1 MSISAIK
8 YPSINA
14 KLKGMYAKRLKDDD
28 LQDLAKQ
35 NNLKSAVAILKNKS
49 SSLNVLSEDADREQI
64 EKVLNGEIIYDIEK
78 IVKYLDKN
86 DTQIFNLLISKYEIR
101 CIKKAI
107 KLLYSKNEYDENI
120 KIWTNTIF
128 TDLKGLESIKSI
140 DEFFKIINNTKY
152 KKILKKYFENKDTE
166 YSIFEIEN
174 ELDKMYLK
182 SIYNSAGNNKNLKK
196 MIGAKIDFT
205 NFNSSDRLEKE
216 TYQESDGIKI
226 DKDKINNKVLKFEN
240 DDGELCFTYLD
251 DDGSYFDEIV
261 SGAWYDEN
269 GAPLAK
275 MPPLNLWRKGHLWTG
290 DLNDFHFVNPK
301 GFTMDQLKRTNPSD
315 DMEGDLYAIIL
326 KNITKEQGDDNMIYY
341 GEDYYTG
348 EEVMFRGKYSK
359 ILNGDNVLIIGQ
371 FIGLTEDDSPEL
383 DVWRVEL
390 CNDRF

>member
-14 KLKGMYAKRLKDDD
+14 KLKGMYSKRLKNDD

-101 CIKKAI
+101 CIKRAI

-140 DEFFKIINNTKY
+140 DEFLKIINNTKY
-152 KKILKKYFENKDTE
+152 KKILKKYFENKNTE

-182 SIYNSAGNNKNLKK
+182 SIYNSTGNNKNLKK

-205 NFNSSDRLEKE
+205 NILWIYRMKKYYNFSEDKIEKSIIDINYALKKNQILSLVKAKNIEELNEILKKTVYSNISTDDIYELECNMKK
-216 TYQESDGIKI
+216 YLHGLYIKNFKSNLLSINCIYSYLNLVELENKDIISIIEAVRYGI
-226 DKDKINNKVLKFEN
+226 DKEKLLKKLIN
-240 DDGELCFTYLD
+240 
-251 DDGSYFDEIV
+251 
-261 SGAWYDEN
+261 
-269 GAPLAK
+269 
-275 MPPLNLWRKGHLWTG
+275 
-290 DLNDFHFVNPK
+290 
-301 GFTMDQLKRTNPSD
+301 
-315 DMEGDLYAIIL
+315 
-326 KNITKEQGDDNMIYY
+326 
-341 GEDYYTG
+341 
-348 EEVMFRGKYSK
+348 
-359 ILNGDNVLIIGQ
+359 
-371 FIGLTEDDSPEL
+371 
-383 DVWRVEL
+383 
-390 CNDRF
+390 

>member
-1 MSISAIK
+1 MPISAIK

-14 KLKGMYAKRLKDDD
+14 KLKGMYAKRLKNDD

-49 SSLNVLSEDADREQI
+49 SSLKVLSEDADREEI

-101 CIKKAI
+101 CIKRAI

-140 DEFFKIINNTKY
+140 DEFLKIINNTKY
-152 KKILKKYFENKDTE
+152 KKMLKKYFVNKDTE

-205 NFNSSDRLEKE
+205 NILWIYRMKKYYNFS
-216 TYQESDGIKI
+216 
-226 DKDKINNKVLKFEN
+226 KDKIEKSIIDINYAIKKNQILLLVKAKNIEELNEILKKTVYSN
-240 DDGELCFTYLD
+240 IATDDIYELECNMKKYLH
-251 DDGSYFDEIV
+251 GLYIKNFKSNLLSINCIYSY
-261 SGAWYDEN
+261 
-269 GAPLAK
+269 
-275 MPPLNLWRKGHLWTG
+275 LNL
-290 DLNDFHFVNPK
+290 
-301 GFTMDQLKRTNPSD
+301 
-315 DMEGDLYAIIL
+315 
-326 KNITKEQGDDNMIYY
+326 
-341 GEDYYTG
+341 
-348 EEVMFRGKYSK
+348 
-359 ILNGDNVLIIGQ
+359 
-371 FIGLTEDDSPEL
+371 
-383 DVWRVEL
+383 VEL
-390 CNDRF
+390 ENKDIISIIEAVRYGIDKEKLLKKLIN

>member
-14 KLKGMYAKRLKDDD
+14 KLKGMYSKRLKNDD

-101 CIKKAI
+101 CIKRAI

-140 DEFFKIINNTKY
+140 DEFLKIINNTKY
-152 KKILKKYFENKDTE
+152 KKILKKYFENKNTE

-196 MIGAKIDFT
+196 MIGVKIDFT
-205 NFNSSDRLEKE
+205 NILWIYRMKKYYNFSEDKIEKSIIDINYALKKNQILSLVKAKNIEELNETLKKTVYSNISTDDIYELECNMKK
-216 TYQESDGIKI
+216 YLHGLYIKNFKSNLLSINCIYSYLNLVELENKDIISIIEAVRYGI
-226 DKDKINNKVLKFEN
+226 DKEKLLKKLIN
-240 DDGELCFTYLD
+240 
-251 DDGSYFDEIV
+251 
-261 SGAWYDEN
+261 
-269 GAPLAK
+269 
-275 MPPLNLWRKGHLWTG
+275 
-290 DLNDFHFVNPK
+290 
-301 GFTMDQLKRTNPSD
+301 
-315 DMEGDLYAIIL
+315 
-326 KNITKEQGDDNMIYY
+326 
-341 GEDYYTG
+341 
-348 EEVMFRGKYSK
+348 
-359 ILNGDNVLIIGQ
+359 
-371 FIGLTEDDSPEL
+371 
-383 DVWRVEL
+383 
-390 CNDRF
+390 

>member
-1 MSISAIK
+1 MPISAIK

-14 KLKGMYAKRLKDDD
+14 KLKGMYAKRLKNDD

-49 SSLNVLSEDADREQI
+49 SSLKVLSEDADREEI

-101 CIKKAI
+101 CIKRAI

-140 DEFFKIINNTKY
+140 DEFLKIINNTKY
-152 KKILKKYFENKDTE
+152 KKMLKKYFVNKDTE

-205 NFNSSDRLEKE
+205 NILWIYRMKKYYNFSEDKIEKSIIDINYALKKNQILLLVKAKNIEELNEILKKTVYSNIATDDIYELECNMKK
-216 TYQESDGIKI
+216 YLHGLYIKNFKSNLLSINCIYSYLNLVELENKDIISIIEAVRYGI
-226 DKDKINNKVLKFEN
+226 DKEKLLKKLIN
-240 DDGELCFTYLD
+240 
-251 DDGSYFDEIV
+251 
-261 SGAWYDEN
+261 
-269 GAPLAK
+269 
-275 MPPLNLWRKGHLWTG
+275 
-290 DLNDFHFVNPK
+290 
-301 GFTMDQLKRTNPSD
+301 
-315 DMEGDLYAIIL
+315 
-326 KNITKEQGDDNMIYY
+326 
-341 GEDYYTG
+341 
-348 EEVMFRGKYSK
+348 
-359 ILNGDNVLIIGQ
+359 
-371 FIGLTEDDSPEL
+371 
-383 DVWRVEL
+383 
-390 CNDRF
+390 

>member
-1 MSISAIK
+1 MPISAIK

-14 KLKGMYAKRLKDDD
+14 KLKGMYAKRLKNDD

-49 SSLNVLSEDADREQI
+49 SSLKVLSEDADREEI

-101 CIKKAI
+101 CIKRAI

-140 DEFFKIINNTKY
+140 DEFLKIINNTKY
-152 KKILKKYFENKDTE
+152 KKILKKYFVNKDTE

-205 NFNSSDRLEKE
+205 NILWIYRMKKYYNFSEDKIEKSIIDINYALKKNQILSLVKAKNIEELNEILKKTVYSNIATDDIYELECNMKK
-216 TYQESDGIKI
+216 YLHGLYIKNFKSNLLSINCIYSYLNLVELENKDIISIIEAVRYGI
-226 DKDKINNKVLKFEN
+226 DKEKLLKKLIN
-240 DDGELCFTYLD
+240 
-251 DDGSYFDEIV
+251 
-261 SGAWYDEN
+261 
-269 GAPLAK
+269 
-275 MPPLNLWRKGHLWTG
+275 
-290 DLNDFHFVNPK
+290 
-301 GFTMDQLKRTNPSD
+301 
-315 DMEGDLYAIIL
+315 
-326 KNITKEQGDDNMIYY
+326 
-341 GEDYYTG
+341 
-348 EEVMFRGKYSK
+348 
-359 ILNGDNVLIIGQ
+359 
-371 FIGLTEDDSPEL
+371 
-383 DVWRVEL
+383 
-390 CNDRF
+390 

>member
-14 KLKGMYAKRLKDDD
+14 KLKGMYSKRLKNDD

-101 CIKKAI
+101 CIKRAI
-107 KLLYSKNEYDENI
+107 KLLYSKNESDENI

-140 DEFFKIINNTKY
+140 DEFLKIINNTKY
-152 KKILKKYFENKDTE
+152 KKILKKYFENKNTE

-205 NFNSSDRLEKE
+205 NILWIYRMKKYYNFSEDKIEKSIIDINYALKKNQILSLVKAKNIEELNEILKKTVYSNISTDDIYELECNMKK
-216 TYQESDGIKI
+216 YLHGLYIKNFKSNLLSINCIYSYLNLVELENKDIISIIEAVRYGI
-226 DKDKINNKVLKFEN
+226 DKEKLLKKLIN
-240 DDGELCFTYLD
+240 
-251 DDGSYFDEIV
+251 
-261 SGAWYDEN
+261 
-269 GAPLAK
+269 
-275 MPPLNLWRKGHLWTG
+275 
-290 DLNDFHFVNPK
+290 
-301 GFTMDQLKRTNPSD
+301 
-315 DMEGDLYAIIL
+315 
-326 KNITKEQGDDNMIYY
+326 
-341 GEDYYTG
+341 
-348 EEVMFRGKYSK
+348 
-359 ILNGDNVLIIGQ
+359 
-371 FIGLTEDDSPEL
+371 
-383 DVWRVEL
+383 
-390 CNDRF
+390 

>member
-14 KLKGMYAKRLKDDD
+14 KLKGMYSKRLKNDD

-101 CIKKAI
+101 CIKRAI

-140 DEFFKIINNTKY
+140 DEFLKIINNTKY
-152 KKILKKYFENKDTE
+152 KKILKKYFENKNTE

-205 NFNSSDRLEKE
+205 NILWIYRMKKYYNFSEDKIEKSIIDINYALKKNQILSLVKAKNIEELNEILKKTVYSNISTDDIYELECNMKK
-216 TYQESDGIKI
+216 YLHGLYIKNFKSNLLSINCIYSYLNLVELENKDIISIIEAVRYGI
-226 DKDKINNKVLKFEN
+226 DKLDKNK
-240 DDGELCFTYLD
+240 
-251 DDGSYFDEIV
+251 I
-261 SGAWYDEN
+261 
-269 GAPLAK
+269 
-275 MPPLNLWRKGHLWTG
+275 
-290 DLNDFHFVNPK
+290 
-301 GFTMDQLKRTNPSD
+301 
-315 DMEGDLYAIIL
+315 
-326 KNITKEQGDDNMIYY
+326 
-341 GEDYYTG
+341 
-348 EEVMFRGKYSK
+348 
-359 ILNGDNVLIIGQ
+359 
-371 FIGLTEDDSPEL
+371 
-383 DVWRVEL
+383 
-390 CNDRF
+390 

>member
-14 KLKGMYAKRLKDDD
+14 KLKGMYAKMLKDDD
-28 LQDLAKQ
+28 LKDLAKQ

-140 DEFFKIINNTKY
+140 DEFLKIINNTKY

-205 NFNSSDRLEKE
+205 NILWIYRMKKYYNFSEDKIEKSIIDINYALKKNQILLLVKAKNIEELNEILKKTVYSNIATDDIYELECNMKK
-216 TYQESDGIKI
+216 YLHGLYIKNFKSNLLSINCIYSYLNLVELENKDIISIIEAVRYGI
-226 DKDKINNKVLKFEN
+226 DKEKLLKKLIN
-240 DDGELCFTYLD
+240 
-251 DDGSYFDEIV
+251 
-261 SGAWYDEN
+261 
-269 GAPLAK
+269 
-275 MPPLNLWRKGHLWTG
+275 
-290 DLNDFHFVNPK
+290 
-301 GFTMDQLKRTNPSD
+301 
-315 DMEGDLYAIIL
+315 
-326 KNITKEQGDDNMIYY
+326 
-341 GEDYYTG
+341 
-348 EEVMFRGKYSK
+348 
-359 ILNGDNVLIIGQ
+359 
-371 FIGLTEDDSPEL
+371 
-383 DVWRVEL
+383 
-390 CNDRF
+390 

>member
-14 KLKGMYAKRLKDDD
+14 KLKGMYAKRLKNDD

-49 SSLNVLSEDADREQI
+49 SSLNILSEDADREQI

-182 SIYNSAGNNKNLKK
+182 SIYNSEGNNKNLKK

-205 NFNSSDRLEKE
+205 NILWIYRMKKYYNFSEDKIEKSIIDINYALKKNQILLLVKAKNIEELNEILKKTVYSNIATDDIYELECNMKK
-216 TYQESDGIKI
+216 YLHGLYIKNFKSNLLSINCIYSYLNLVELENKDIISIIEAVRYGI
-226 DKDKINNKVLKFEN
+226 DKEKLLKKLIN
-240 DDGELCFTYLD
+240 
-251 DDGSYFDEIV
+251 
-261 SGAWYDEN
+261 
-269 GAPLAK
+269 
-275 MPPLNLWRKGHLWTG
+275 
-290 DLNDFHFVNPK
+290 
-301 GFTMDQLKRTNPSD
+301 
-315 DMEGDLYAIIL
+315 
-326 KNITKEQGDDNMIYY
+326 
-341 GEDYYTG
+341 
-348 EEVMFRGKYSK
+348 
-359 ILNGDNVLIIGQ
+359 
-371 FIGLTEDDSPEL
+371 
-383 DVWRVEL
+383 
-390 CNDRF
+390 

>member
-49 SSLNVLSEDADREQI
+49 SSLKVLSEDADREQI

-140 DEFFKIINNTKY
+140 DEFIKIINNTKY

-166 YSIFEIEN
+166 YSIFDIEN

-205 NFNSSDRLEKE
+205 NILWIYRMKKYYNFSEDKIEKSIIDINYALKKNQILSLVKAKNIEELNEILKKTVYSNIATDDIYELECNMKK
-216 TYQESDGIKI
+216 YLHGLYIKNFKSNLLSINCIYSYLNLVELENKDIISIIEAVRYGI
-226 DKDKINNKVLKFEN
+226 DKEKLLKKLIN
-240 DDGELCFTYLD
+240 
-251 DDGSYFDEIV
+251 
-261 SGAWYDEN
+261 
-269 GAPLAK
+269 
-275 MPPLNLWRKGHLWTG
+275 
-290 DLNDFHFVNPK
+290 
-301 GFTMDQLKRTNPSD
+301 
-315 DMEGDLYAIIL
+315 
-326 KNITKEQGDDNMIYY
+326 
-341 GEDYYTG
+341 
-348 EEVMFRGKYSK
+348 
-359 ILNGDNVLIIGQ
+359 
-371 FIGLTEDDSPEL
+371 
-383 DVWRVEL
+383 
-390 CNDRF
+390 

>member
-14 KLKGMYAKRLKDDD
+14 KLKGMYAKRLKNDD

-140 DEFFKIINNTKY
+140 DEFLKIINNTKY

-205 NFNSSDRLEKE
+205 NILWIYRMKKYYNFSEDKIEKSIIDINYALKKNQILLLVKAKNIEELNEILKKTVYSNIATDDIYELECNMKK
-216 TYQESDGIKI
+216 YLHGLDIKNFKSNLLSINCIYSYLNLVELENKDIISIIEAVRYGI
-226 DKDKINNKVLKFEN
+226 DKEKLLKKLIN
-240 DDGELCFTYLD
+240 
-251 DDGSYFDEIV
+251 
-261 SGAWYDEN
+261 
-269 GAPLAK
+269 
-275 MPPLNLWRKGHLWTG
+275 
-290 DLNDFHFVNPK
+290 
-301 GFTMDQLKRTNPSD
+301 
-315 DMEGDLYAIIL
+315 
-326 KNITKEQGDDNMIYY
+326 
-341 GEDYYTG
+341 
-348 EEVMFRGKYSK
+348 
-359 ILNGDNVLIIGQ
+359 
-371 FIGLTEDDSPEL
+371 
-383 DVWRVEL
+383 
-390 CNDRF
+390 

>member
-1 MSISAIK
+1 MPISAIK

-14 KLKGMYAKRLKDDD
+14 KLKGMYAKRLKNDD

-49 SSLNVLSEDADREQI
+49 SSLKVLSEDADREEI

-101 CIKKAI
+101 CIKRAI

-140 DEFFKIINNTKY
+140 DEFLKIINNTKY
-152 KKILKKYFENKDTE
+152 KKILKKYFVNKDTE

-205 NFNSSDRLEKE
+205 NILWIYRMKKYYNFSEDKIEKSIIDINYALKKNQILLLVKAKNIEELNEILKKTVYSNIATDDIYELECNMKK
-216 TYQESDGIKI
+216 YLHGLYIKNFKSNLLSINCIYSYLNLVELENKDIISIIEAVRYGI
-226 DKDKINNKVLKFEN
+226 DKEKLLKKLIN
-240 DDGELCFTYLD
+240 
-251 DDGSYFDEIV
+251 
-261 SGAWYDEN
+261 
-269 GAPLAK
+269 
-275 MPPLNLWRKGHLWTG
+275 
-290 DLNDFHFVNPK
+290 
-301 GFTMDQLKRTNPSD
+301 
-315 DMEGDLYAIIL
+315 
-326 KNITKEQGDDNMIYY
+326 
-341 GEDYYTG
+341 
-348 EEVMFRGKYSK
+348 
-359 ILNGDNVLIIGQ
+359 
-371 FIGLTEDDSPEL
+371 
-383 DVWRVEL
+383 
-390 CNDRF
+390 

>member
-1 MSISAIK
+1 MPISAIK

-14 KLKGMYAKRLKDDD
+14 KLKGMYAKRLKNDD

-49 SSLNVLSEDADREQI
+49 SSLKVLSEDADREEI

-101 CIKKAI
+101 CIKRAI

-128 TDLKGLESIKSI
+128 TDLKELESIKSI
-140 DEFFKIINNTKY
+140 DEFLKIINNTKY

-205 NFNSSDRLEKE
+205 NILWIYRMKKYYNFSEDKIEKSIIDINYALKKNQILSLVKAKNIEELNEILKKTVYSNIATDDIYELECNMKK
-216 TYQESDGIKI
+216 YLHGLYIKNFKSNLLSINCIYSYLNLVELENKDIISIIEAVRYGI
-226 DKDKINNKVLKFEN
+226 DKEKLLKKLIN
-240 DDGELCFTYLD
+240 
-251 DDGSYFDEIV
+251 
-261 SGAWYDEN
+261 
-269 GAPLAK
+269 
-275 MPPLNLWRKGHLWTG
+275 
-290 DLNDFHFVNPK
+290 
-301 GFTMDQLKRTNPSD
+301 
-315 DMEGDLYAIIL
+315 
-326 KNITKEQGDDNMIYY
+326 
-341 GEDYYTG
+341 
-348 EEVMFRGKYSK
+348 
-359 ILNGDNVLIIGQ
+359 
-371 FIGLTEDDSPEL
+371 
-383 DVWRVEL
+383 
-390 CNDRF
+390 

>member
-14 KLKGMYAKRLKDDD
+14 KLKGMYSKRLKNDD

-101 CIKKAI
+101 CIKRAI

-140 DEFFKIINNTKY
+140 DEFLKIINNTKY
-152 KKILKKYFENKDTE
+152 KKILKKYFENKNTE

-205 NFNSSDRLEKE
+205 NILWIYRMKKYYNFSEDKIEKSIIDINYALKKNQILLLVKAKNIEELNEILKKTVYSNIATDDIYELECNMKK
-216 TYQESDGIKI
+216 YLHGLYIKNFKSNLLSINCIYSYLNLVELENKDIISIIEAVRYGI
-226 DKDKINNKVLKFEN
+226 DKEKLLKKLIN
-240 DDGELCFTYLD
+240 
-251 DDGSYFDEIV
+251 
-261 SGAWYDEN
+261 
-269 GAPLAK
+269 
-275 MPPLNLWRKGHLWTG
+275 
-290 DLNDFHFVNPK
+290 
-301 GFTMDQLKRTNPSD
+301 
-315 DMEGDLYAIIL
+315 
-326 KNITKEQGDDNMIYY
+326 
-341 GEDYYTG
+341 
-348 EEVMFRGKYSK
+348 
-359 ILNGDNVLIIGQ
+359 
-371 FIGLTEDDSPEL
+371 
-383 DVWRVEL
+383 
-390 CNDRF
+390 

>member
-14 KLKGMYAKRLKDDD
+14 KLKGMYSKRLKNDD

-101 CIKKAI
+101 CIKRAI

-140 DEFFKIINNTKY
+140 DEFLKIINNTKY
-152 KKILKKYFENKDTE
+152 KKILKKYFENKNTE

-205 NFNSSDRLEKE
+205 NILWIYRMKKYYNFSEDKIEKSIIDINYALKKNQILLLVKAKNIEELNEILKKTVYSNISTDDIYELECNMKK
-216 TYQESDGIKI
+216 YLHGLYIKNFKSNLLSINCIYSYLNLVELENKDIISIIEAVRYGI
-226 DKDKINNKVLKFEN
+226 DKEKLLKKLIN
-240 DDGELCFTYLD
+240 
-251 DDGSYFDEIV
+251 
-261 SGAWYDEN
+261 
-269 GAPLAK
+269 
-275 MPPLNLWRKGHLWTG
+275 
-290 DLNDFHFVNPK
+290 
-301 GFTMDQLKRTNPSD
+301 
-315 DMEGDLYAIIL
+315 
-326 KNITKEQGDDNMIYY
+326 
-341 GEDYYTG
+341 
-348 EEVMFRGKYSK
+348 
-359 ILNGDNVLIIGQ
+359 
-371 FIGLTEDDSPEL
+371 
-383 DVWRVEL
+383 
-390 CNDRF
+390 

>member
-14 KLKGMYAKRLKDDD
+14 KLKGMYSKRLKNDD

-101 CIKKAI
+101 CIKRAI

-140 DEFFKIINNTKY
+140 DEFLKIINNTKY
-152 KKILKKYFENKDTE
+152 KKILKKYFVNKDTE

-205 NFNSSDRLEKE
+205 NILWIYRMKKYYNFSEDKIEKSIIDINYALKKNQILLLVKAKNIEELNEILKKTVYSNIATDDIYELECNMKK
-216 TYQESDGIKI
+216 YLHGLYIKNFKSNLLSINCIYSYLNLVELENKDIISIIEAVRYGI
-226 DKDKINNKVLKFEN
+226 DKEKLLKKLIN
-240 DDGELCFTYLD
+240 
-251 DDGSYFDEIV
+251 
-261 SGAWYDEN
+261 
-269 GAPLAK
+269 
-275 MPPLNLWRKGHLWTG
+275 
-290 DLNDFHFVNPK
+290 
-301 GFTMDQLKRTNPSD
+301 
-315 DMEGDLYAIIL
+315 
-326 KNITKEQGDDNMIYY
+326 
-341 GEDYYTG
+341 
-348 EEVMFRGKYSK
+348 
-359 ILNGDNVLIIGQ
+359 
-371 FIGLTEDDSPEL
+371 
-383 DVWRVEL
+383 
-390 CNDRF
+390 

>member
-14 KLKGMYAKRLKDDD
+14 KLKGMYAKRLKNDD

-49 SSLNVLSEDADREQI
+49 SSLNVLSEDAGREQI

-101 CIKKAI
+101 CIKRAI

-128 TDLKGLESIKSI
+128 TDLKGLENIKSI
-140 DEFFKIINNTKY
+140 DEFLKIINNTKY
-152 KKILKKYFENKDTE
+152 KKILKKYFVNKDTE

-205 NFNSSDRLEKE
+205 NILWIYRMKKYYNFSEDKIEKSIIDINYALKKNQILLLVKAKNIEELNEILKGTVYSNIATDDIYELECNMKK
-216 TYQESDGIKI
+216 YLHGLYIKNFKSNLLSINCIYSYLNLVELENKDIISIIEAVRYGI
-226 DKDKINNKVLKFEN
+226 DKEKLLKKLIN
-240 DDGELCFTYLD
+240 
-251 DDGSYFDEIV
+251 
-261 SGAWYDEN
+261 
-269 GAPLAK
+269 
-275 MPPLNLWRKGHLWTG
+275 
-290 DLNDFHFVNPK
+290 
-301 GFTMDQLKRTNPSD
+301 
-315 DMEGDLYAIIL
+315 
-326 KNITKEQGDDNMIYY
+326 
-341 GEDYYTG
+341 
-348 EEVMFRGKYSK
+348 
-359 ILNGDNVLIIGQ
+359 
-371 FIGLTEDDSPEL
+371 
-383 DVWRVEL
+383 
-390 CNDRF
+390 

>member
-140 DEFFKIINNTKY
+140 DEFLKIINNTKY

-182 SIYNSAGNNKNLKK
+182 SIYNPAGNNKNLKK

-205 NFNSSDRLEKE
+205 NILWIYRMKKYYNFSEDKIEKSIIDINYALKKNQILLLVKAKNIEELNEILKKTVYSNIATDDIYELECNMKK
-216 TYQESDGIKI
+216 YLHGLYIKNFKSNLLSINCIYSYLNLVELENKDIISIIEAVRYGI
-226 DKDKINNKVLKFEN
+226 DKEKLLKKLIN
-240 DDGELCFTYLD
+240 
-251 DDGSYFDEIV
+251 
-261 SGAWYDEN
+261 
-269 GAPLAK
+269 
-275 MPPLNLWRKGHLWTG
+275 
-290 DLNDFHFVNPK
+290 
-301 GFTMDQLKRTNPSD
+301 
-315 DMEGDLYAIIL
+315 
-326 KNITKEQGDDNMIYY
+326 
-341 GEDYYTG
+341 
-348 EEVMFRGKYSK
+348 
-359 ILNGDNVLIIGQ
+359 
-371 FIGLTEDDSPEL
+371 
-383 DVWRVEL
+383 
-390 CNDRF
+390 

>member
-14 KLKGMYAKRLKDDD
+14 KLKGMYAKRLKNDD

-140 DEFFKIINNTKY
+140 DEFLKIINNTKY

-205 NFNSSDRLEKE
+205 NILWIYRMKKYYNFSEDKIEKSIIDINYALKKNQILLLVKAKNIEELNEIFKKTVYSNIATDDIYELECNMKK
-216 TYQESDGIKI
+216 YLHGLYIKNFKSNLLSINCIYSYLNLVELENKDIISIIEAVRYGI
-226 DKDKINNKVLKFEN
+226 DKEKLLKKLIN
-240 DDGELCFTYLD
+240 
-251 DDGSYFDEIV
+251 
-261 SGAWYDEN
+261 
-269 GAPLAK
+269 
-275 MPPLNLWRKGHLWTG
+275 
-290 DLNDFHFVNPK
+290 
-301 GFTMDQLKRTNPSD
+301 
-315 DMEGDLYAIIL
+315 
-326 KNITKEQGDDNMIYY
+326 
-341 GEDYYTG
+341 
-348 EEVMFRGKYSK
+348 
-359 ILNGDNVLIIGQ
+359 
-371 FIGLTEDDSPEL
+371 
-383 DVWRVEL
+383 
-390 CNDRF
+390 

>member
-14 KLKGMYAKRLKDDD
+14 KLKGMYAKRLKNDD

-101 CIKKAI
+101 CIKRAI

-128 TDLKGLESIKSI
+128 TDLKGLESIKNI
-140 DEFFKIINNTKY
+140 DEFLKIINNTKY

-205 NFNSSDRLEKE
+205 NILWIYRMKKYYNFSEDKIEKSIIDINYALKKNQILSLVKAKNIEELNEILKKTVYSNISTDDIYELECNMKK
-216 TYQESDGIKI
+216 YLHGLYIKNFKSNLLSINCIYSYLNLVELENKDIISIIEAVRYGI
-226 DKDKINNKVLKFEN
+226 DKEKLLKKLIN
-240 DDGELCFTYLD
+240 
-251 DDGSYFDEIV
+251 
-261 SGAWYDEN
+261 
-269 GAPLAK
+269 
-275 MPPLNLWRKGHLWTG
+275 
-290 DLNDFHFVNPK
+290 
-301 GFTMDQLKRTNPSD
+301 
-315 DMEGDLYAIIL
+315 
-326 KNITKEQGDDNMIYY
+326 
-341 GEDYYTG
+341 
-348 EEVMFRGKYSK
+348 
-359 ILNGDNVLIIGQ
+359 
-371 FIGLTEDDSPEL
+371 
-383 DVWRVEL
+383 
-390 CNDRF
+390 

>member
-14 KLKGMYAKRLKDDD
+14 KLKGMYSKRLKNDD

-101 CIKKAI
+101 CIKRAI

-140 DEFFKIINNTKY
+140 DEFLKIINNTKY

-205 NFNSSDRLEKE
+205 NILWIYRMKKYYNFSEDKIEKSIIDINYALKKNQILSLVKAKNIEELNEILKKTVYSNIATDDIYELECNMKK
-216 TYQESDGIKI
+216 YLHGLYIKNFKSNLLSINCIYSYLNLVEFENKDIISIIEAVRYGI
-226 DKDKINNKVLKFEN
+226 DKEKLLKKLIN
-240 DDGELCFTYLD
+240 
-251 DDGSYFDEIV
+251 
-261 SGAWYDEN
+261 
-269 GAPLAK
+269 
-275 MPPLNLWRKGHLWTG
+275 
-290 DLNDFHFVNPK
+290 
-301 GFTMDQLKRTNPSD
+301 
-315 DMEGDLYAIIL
+315 
-326 KNITKEQGDDNMIYY
+326 
-341 GEDYYTG
+341 
-348 EEVMFRGKYSK
+348 
-359 ILNGDNVLIIGQ
+359 
-371 FIGLTEDDSPEL
+371 
-383 DVWRVEL
+383 
-390 CNDRF
+390 

>member
-14 KLKGMYAKRLKDDD
+14 KLKGMYSKRLKNDD

-64 EKVLNGEIIYDIEK
+64 EKILNSEIIYDIEK

-101 CIKKAI
+101 CIKRAI
-107 KLLYSKNEYDENI
+107 KLLYSKNESDENI

-140 DEFFKIINNTKY
+140 DEFLKIINNTKY
-152 KKILKKYFENKDTE
+152 KKILKKYFENKNTE

-205 NFNSSDRLEKE
+205 NILWIYRMKKYYNFSEDKIEKSIIDINYALKKNQILSLVKAKNIEELNEILKKTVYSNISTDDIYELECNMKK
-216 TYQESDGIKI
+216 YLHGLYIKNFKSNLLSINCIYSYLNLVELENKDIISIIEAVRYGI
-226 DKDKINNKVLKFEN
+226 DKEKLLKKLIN
-240 DDGELCFTYLD
+240 
-251 DDGSYFDEIV
+251 
-261 SGAWYDEN
+261 
-269 GAPLAK
+269 
-275 MPPLNLWRKGHLWTG
+275 
-290 DLNDFHFVNPK
+290 
-301 GFTMDQLKRTNPSD
+301 
-315 DMEGDLYAIIL
+315 
-326 KNITKEQGDDNMIYY
+326 
-341 GEDYYTG
+341 
-348 EEVMFRGKYSK
+348 
-359 ILNGDNVLIIGQ
+359 
-371 FIGLTEDDSPEL
+371 
-383 DVWRVEL
+383 
-390 CNDRF
+390 

>member
-14 KLKGMYAKRLKDDD
+14 KLKGMYAKRLKNDD

-140 DEFFKIINNTKY
+140 DEFLKIINNTKY
-152 KKILKKYFENKDTE
+152 KKILKKYFENKDIE

-205 NFNSSDRLEKE
+205 NILWIFRMKKYYNFSEDKIEKSIIDINYALKKNQILSLVKAKNIEELNEILKKTVYSNIATDDIYELECNMKK
-216 TYQESDGIKI
+216 YLHGLYIKNFKSNLLSINCIYSYLNLVELENKDIISIIEAVRYGI
-226 DKDKINNKVLKFEN
+226 DKEKLLKKLIN
-240 DDGELCFTYLD
+240 
-251 DDGSYFDEIV
+251 
-261 SGAWYDEN
+261 
-269 GAPLAK
+269 
-275 MPPLNLWRKGHLWTG
+275 
-290 DLNDFHFVNPK
+290 
-301 GFTMDQLKRTNPSD
+301 
-315 DMEGDLYAIIL
+315 
-326 KNITKEQGDDNMIYY
+326 
-341 GEDYYTG
+341 
-348 EEVMFRGKYSK
+348 
-359 ILNGDNVLIIGQ
+359 
-371 FIGLTEDDSPEL
+371 
-383 DVWRVEL
+383 
-390 CNDRF
+390 

>member
-14 KLKGMYAKRLKDDD
+14 KLKGMYSKRLKNDD

-182 SIYNSAGNNKNLKK
+182 SIYNSTGNNKNLKK

-205 NFNSSDRLEKE
+205 NILWIYRMKKYYNFSEDKIEKSIIDINYALKKNQILSLVKAKNIEELNEILKKTVYSNISTDDIYELECNMKK
-216 TYQESDGIKI
+216 YLHGLYIKNFKSNLLSINCIYSYLNLVELENKDIISIIEAVRYGI
-226 DKDKINNKVLKFEN
+226 DKEKLLKKLIN
-240 DDGELCFTYLD
+240 
-251 DDGSYFDEIV
+251 
-261 SGAWYDEN
+261 
-269 GAPLAK
+269 
-275 MPPLNLWRKGHLWTG
+275 
-290 DLNDFHFVNPK
+290 
-301 GFTMDQLKRTNPSD
+301 
-315 DMEGDLYAIIL
+315 
-326 KNITKEQGDDNMIYY
+326 
-341 GEDYYTG
+341 
-348 EEVMFRGKYSK
+348 
-359 ILNGDNVLIIGQ
+359 
-371 FIGLTEDDSPEL
+371 
-383 DVWRVEL
+383 
-390 CNDRF
+390 

>member
-14 KLKGMYAKRLKDDD
+14 KLKGMYAKRLKNDD

-49 SSLNVLSEDADREQI
+49 LSLNVLSEDADREQI

-101 CIKKAI
+101 CIKRAI

-140 DEFFKIINNTKY
+140 DEFLKIINNTKY
-152 KKILKKYFENKDTE
+152 KKILKKYFVNKDTE

-182 SIYNSAGNNKNLKK
+182 SIYNSASNNKNLKK

-205 NFNSSDRLEKE
+205 NILWIYRMKKYYNFSEDKIEKSIIDINYALKKNQILSLVKAKNIEELNEILKKTVYSNIATDDIYELECNMKK
-216 TYQESDGIKI
+216 YLHGLYIKNFKSNLLSINCIYSYLNLVELENKDIISIIEAVRYGI
-226 DKDKINNKVLKFEN
+226 DKEKLLKKLIN
-240 DDGELCFTYLD
+240 
-251 DDGSYFDEIV
+251 
-261 SGAWYDEN
+261 
-269 GAPLAK
+269 
-275 MPPLNLWRKGHLWTG
+275 
-290 DLNDFHFVNPK
+290 
-301 GFTMDQLKRTNPSD
+301 
-315 DMEGDLYAIIL
+315 
-326 KNITKEQGDDNMIYY
+326 
-341 GEDYYTG
+341 
-348 EEVMFRGKYSK
+348 
-359 ILNGDNVLIIGQ
+359 
-371 FIGLTEDDSPEL
+371 
-383 DVWRVEL
+383 
-390 CNDRF
+390 

>member
-14 KLKGMYAKRLKDDD
+14 KLKGMYSKRLKNDD

-140 DEFFKIINNTKY
+140 DEFLKIINNTKY

-205 NFNSSDRLEKE
+205 NILWIYRMKKYYNFSEDKIEKSIIDINYALKKNQILSLVKAKNIEELNEILKKTVYSNIATDDIYELECNMKK
-216 TYQESDGIKI
+216 YLHGLYIKNFKSNLLSINCIYSYLNLVELENKDIISIIEAVRYGI
-226 DKDKINNKVLKFEN
+226 DKEKLLKKLIN
-240 DDGELCFTYLD
+240 
-251 DDGSYFDEIV
+251 
-261 SGAWYDEN
+261 
-269 GAPLAK
+269 
-275 MPPLNLWRKGHLWTG
+275 
-290 DLNDFHFVNPK
+290 
-301 GFTMDQLKRTNPSD
+301 
-315 DMEGDLYAIIL
+315 
-326 KNITKEQGDDNMIYY
+326 
-341 GEDYYTG
+341 
-348 EEVMFRGKYSK
+348 
-359 ILNGDNVLIIGQ
+359 
-371 FIGLTEDDSPEL
+371 
-383 DVWRVEL
+383 
-390 CNDRF
+390 

>member
-14 KLKGMYAKRLKDDD
+14 KLKGMYSKRLKNDD

-64 EKVLNGEIIYDIEK
+64 EKILNSEIIYDIEK

-101 CIKKAI
+101 CIKRAI

-140 DEFFKIINNTKY
+140 DEFLKIINNTKY
-152 KKILKKYFENKDTE
+152 KKILKKYFENKNTE

-205 NFNSSDRLEKE
+205 NILWIYRMKKYYNFSEDKIEKSIIDINYALKKNQILSLVKAKNIEELNEILKKTVYSNISTDDIYELECNMKK
-216 TYQESDGIKI
+216 YLHGLYIKNFKSNLLSINCIYSYLNLVELENKDIISIIEAVRYGI
-226 DKDKINNKVLKFEN
+226 DKEKLLKKLIN
-240 DDGELCFTYLD
+240 
-251 DDGSYFDEIV
+251 
-261 SGAWYDEN
+261 
-269 GAPLAK
+269 
-275 MPPLNLWRKGHLWTG
+275 
-290 DLNDFHFVNPK
+290 
-301 GFTMDQLKRTNPSD
+301 
-315 DMEGDLYAIIL
+315 
-326 KNITKEQGDDNMIYY
+326 
-341 GEDYYTG
+341 
-348 EEVMFRGKYSK
+348 
-359 ILNGDNVLIIGQ
+359 
-371 FIGLTEDDSPEL
+371 
-383 DVWRVEL
+383 
-390 CNDRF
+390 

>member
-14 KLKGMYAKRLKDDD
+14 KLKGMYAKRLKNDD

-49 SSLNVLSEDADREQI
+49 LSLNVLSEDADREQI

-101 CIKKAI
+101 CIKRAI

-140 DEFFKIINNTKY
+140 DEFLKIINNTKY
-152 KKILKKYFENKDTE
+152 KKILKKYFVNKDTE

-205 NFNSSDRLEKE
+205 NILWIYRMKKYYNFSEDKIEKSIIDINYALKKNQILSLVKAKNIEELNEILKKTVYSNIATDDIYELECNMKK
-216 TYQESDGIKI
+216 YLHGLYIKNFKSNLLSINCIYSYLNLVELENKDIISIIEAVRYGI
-226 DKDKINNKVLKFEN
+226 DKEKLLKKLIN
-240 DDGELCFTYLD
+240 
-251 DDGSYFDEIV
+251 
-261 SGAWYDEN
+261 
-269 GAPLAK
+269 
-275 MPPLNLWRKGHLWTG
+275 
-290 DLNDFHFVNPK
+290 
-301 GFTMDQLKRTNPSD
+301 
-315 DMEGDLYAIIL
+315 
-326 KNITKEQGDDNMIYY
+326 
-341 GEDYYTG
+341 
-348 EEVMFRGKYSK
+348 
-359 ILNGDNVLIIGQ
+359 
-371 FIGLTEDDSPEL
+371 
-383 DVWRVEL
+383 
-390 CNDRF
+390 

>member
-14 KLKGMYAKRLKDDD
+14 KLKGMYAKRLKNDD

-140 DEFFKIINNTKY
+140 DEFLKIINNTKY
-152 KKILKKYFENKDTE
+152 KKILKKYFENKNTE

-182 SIYNSAGNNKNLKK
+182 SIYNSTGNNKNLKK

-205 NFNSSDRLEKE
+205 NILWIYRMKKYYNFSEDKIEKSIIDINYALKKNQILSLVKAKNIEELNEILKKTVYSNISTDDIYELECNMKK
-216 TYQESDGIKI
+216 YLHGLYIKNFKSNLLSINCIYSYLNLVELENKDIISIIEAVRYGI
-226 DKDKINNKVLKFEN
+226 DKEKLLKKLIN
-240 DDGELCFTYLD
+240 
-251 DDGSYFDEIV
+251 
-261 SGAWYDEN
+261 
-269 GAPLAK
+269 
-275 MPPLNLWRKGHLWTG
+275 
-290 DLNDFHFVNPK
+290 
-301 GFTMDQLKRTNPSD
+301 
-315 DMEGDLYAIIL
+315 
-326 KNITKEQGDDNMIYY
+326 
-341 GEDYYTG
+341 
-348 EEVMFRGKYSK
+348 
-359 ILNGDNVLIIGQ
+359 
-371 FIGLTEDDSPEL
+371 
-383 DVWRVEL
+383 
-390 CNDRF
+390 

>member
-14 KLKGMYAKRLKDDD
+14 KLKGMYAKRLKNDD

-101 CIKKAI
+101 CIKRAI

-140 DEFFKIINNTKY
+140 DEFLKIINNTKY
-152 KKILKKYFENKDTE
+152 KKILKKYFENKNTE

-205 NFNSSDRLEKE
+205 NILWIYRMKKYYNFSEDKIEKSIIDINYALKKNQILSLVKAKNIEELNEILKKTVYSNIATDDIYELECNMKK
-216 TYQESDGIKI
+216 YLHGLYIKNFKSNLLSINCIYSYLNLVELENKDIISIIEAVRYGI
-226 DKDKINNKVLKFEN
+226 DKEKLLKKLIN
-240 DDGELCFTYLD
+240 
-251 DDGSYFDEIV
+251 
-261 SGAWYDEN
+261 
-269 GAPLAK
+269 
-275 MPPLNLWRKGHLWTG
+275 
-290 DLNDFHFVNPK
+290 
-301 GFTMDQLKRTNPSD
+301 
-315 DMEGDLYAIIL
+315 
-326 KNITKEQGDDNMIYY
+326 
-341 GEDYYTG
+341 
-348 EEVMFRGKYSK
+348 
-359 ILNGDNVLIIGQ
+359 
-371 FIGLTEDDSPEL
+371 
-383 DVWRVEL
+383 
-390 CNDRF
+390 

>member
-14 KLKGMYAKRLKDDD
+14 KLKGMYAKRLKNDD

-101 CIKKAI
+101 CIKRAI

-140 DEFFKIINNTKY
+140 DEFLKIINNTKY
-152 KKILKKYFENKDTE
+152 KKILKKYFENKNTE

-205 NFNSSDRLEKE
+205 NILWIYRMKKYYNFSEDKIEKSIIDINYALKKNQILSLVKAKNIEELNEILKKTVYSNISTDDIYELECNMKK
-216 TYQESDGIKI
+216 YLHGLYIKNFKSNLLSINCIYSYLNLVELENKDIISIIEAVRYGI
-226 DKDKINNKVLKFEN
+226 DKEKLLKKLIN
-240 DDGELCFTYLD
+240 
-251 DDGSYFDEIV
+251 
-261 SGAWYDEN
+261 
-269 GAPLAK
+269 
-275 MPPLNLWRKGHLWTG
+275 
-290 DLNDFHFVNPK
+290 
-301 GFTMDQLKRTNPSD
+301 
-315 DMEGDLYAIIL
+315 
-326 KNITKEQGDDNMIYY
+326 
-341 GEDYYTG
+341 
-348 EEVMFRGKYSK
+348 
-359 ILNGDNVLIIGQ
+359 
-371 FIGLTEDDSPEL
+371 
-383 DVWRVEL
+383 
-390 CNDRF
+390 

>member
-14 KLKGMYAKRLKDDD
+14 KLKGMYSKRLKNDD

-101 CIKKAI
+101 CITRAI

-140 DEFFKIINNTKY
+140 DEFLKIINNTKY
-152 KKILKKYFENKDTE
+152 KKILKKYFENKNTE

-205 NFNSSDRLEKE
+205 NILWIYRMKKYYNFSEDKIEKSIIDINYALKKNQILSLVKAKNIEELNEILKKTVYSNISTDDIYELECNMKK
-216 TYQESDGIKI
+216 YLHGLYIKNFKSNLLSINCIYSYLNLVELENKDIISIIEAVRYGI
-226 DKDKINNKVLKFEN
+226 DKEKLLKKLIN
-240 DDGELCFTYLD
+240 
-251 DDGSYFDEIV
+251 
-261 SGAWYDEN
+261 
-269 GAPLAK
+269 
-275 MPPLNLWRKGHLWTG
+275 
-290 DLNDFHFVNPK
+290 
-301 GFTMDQLKRTNPSD
+301 
-315 DMEGDLYAIIL
+315 
-326 KNITKEQGDDNMIYY
+326 
-341 GEDYYTG
+341 
-348 EEVMFRGKYSK
+348 
-359 ILNGDNVLIIGQ
+359 
-371 FIGLTEDDSPEL
+371 
-383 DVWRVEL
+383 
-390 CNDRF
+390 

>member
-14 KLKGMYAKRLKDDD
+14 KLKGMYAKRLKNDD

-49 SSLNVLSEDADREQI
+49 SSLKVLSEDADREEI

-140 DEFFKIINNTKY
+140 DEFLKIINNTKY
-152 KKILKKYFENKDTE
+152 KKMLKKYFVNKDTE

-205 NFNSSDRLEKE
+205 NILWIYRMKKYYNFSEDKIEKSIIDINYALKKNQILLLVKAKNIEELNEILKKTVYSNIATDDIYELECNMKK
-216 TYQESDGIKI
+216 YLHGLYIKNFKSNLLSINCIYSYLNLVELENKDIISIIEAVRYGI
-226 DKDKINNKVLKFEN
+226 DKEKLLKKLIN
-240 DDGELCFTYLD
+240 
-251 DDGSYFDEIV
+251 
-261 SGAWYDEN
+261 
-269 GAPLAK
+269 
-275 MPPLNLWRKGHLWTG
+275 
-290 DLNDFHFVNPK
+290 
-301 GFTMDQLKRTNPSD
+301 
-315 DMEGDLYAIIL
+315 
-326 KNITKEQGDDNMIYY
+326 
-341 GEDYYTG
+341 
-348 EEVMFRGKYSK
+348 
-359 ILNGDNVLIIGQ
+359 
-371 FIGLTEDDSPEL
+371 
-383 DVWRVEL
+383 
-390 CNDRF
+390 

>member
-14 KLKGMYAKRLKDDD
+14 KLKGMYAKRLKNDD

-49 SSLNVLSEDADREQI
+49 SSLKVLSEDADREEI

-101 CIKKAI
+101 CIKRAI

-140 DEFFKIINNTKY
+140 DEFLKIINNTKY
-152 KKILKKYFENKDTE
+152 KKILKKYFVNKDTE

-205 NFNSSDRLEKE
+205 NILWIYRMKKYYNFSEDKIEKSIIDINYAIKKNQILLLVKAKNIEELNEILKKTVYSNIATDDIYELECNMKK
-216 TYQESDGIKI
+216 YLHGLYIKNFKSNLLSINCIYSYLNLVELENKDIISIIEAVRYGI
-226 DKDKINNKVLKFEN
+226 DKEKLLKKLIN
-240 DDGELCFTYLD
+240 
-251 DDGSYFDEIV
+251 
-261 SGAWYDEN
+261 
-269 GAPLAK
+269 
-275 MPPLNLWRKGHLWTG
+275 
-290 DLNDFHFVNPK
+290 
-301 GFTMDQLKRTNPSD
+301 
-315 DMEGDLYAIIL
+315 
-326 KNITKEQGDDNMIYY
+326 
-341 GEDYYTG
+341 
-348 EEVMFRGKYSK
+348 
-359 ILNGDNVLIIGQ
+359 
-371 FIGLTEDDSPEL
+371 
-383 DVWRVEL
+383 
-390 CNDRF
+390 

>member
-1 MSISAIK
+1 MPISAIK

-14 KLKGMYAKRLKDDD
+14 KLKGMYAKRLKNDD

-49 SSLNVLSEDADREQI
+49 SSLKVLSEDADREEI
-64 EKVLNGEIIYDIEK
+64 EKVLNSEIIYDIEK

-101 CIKKAI
+101 CIKRAI

-140 DEFFKIINNTKY
+140 DEFLKIINNTKY

-205 NFNSSDRLEKE
+205 NILWIYRMKKYYNFSEDKIEKSIIDINYALKKNQILLLVKAKNIEELNEILKKTVYSNIATDDIYELECNMKK
-216 TYQESDGIKI
+216 YLHGLYIKNFKSNLLSINCIYSYLNLVELENKDIISIIEAVRYGI
-226 DKDKINNKVLKFEN
+226 DKEKLLKKLIN
-240 DDGELCFTYLD
+240 
-251 DDGSYFDEIV
+251 
-261 SGAWYDEN
+261 
-269 GAPLAK
+269 
-275 MPPLNLWRKGHLWTG
+275 
-290 DLNDFHFVNPK
+290 
-301 GFTMDQLKRTNPSD
+301 
-315 DMEGDLYAIIL
+315 
-326 KNITKEQGDDNMIYY
+326 
-341 GEDYYTG
+341 
-348 EEVMFRGKYSK
+348 
-359 ILNGDNVLIIGQ
+359 
-371 FIGLTEDDSPEL
+371 
-383 DVWRVEL
+383 
-390 CNDRF
+390 

>member
-14 KLKGMYAKRLKDDD
+14 KLKGMYAQRLKNDD

-49 SSLNVLSEDADREQI
+49 SSLKVLSEDADREEI

-101 CIKKAI
+101 CIKRAI

-205 NFNSSDRLEKE
+205 NILWIYRMKKYYNFS
-216 TYQESDGIKI
+216 
-226 DKDKINNKVLKFEN
+226 KDKIEKSIIDINYAIKKNQILLLVKAKNIE
-240 DDGELCFTYLD
+240 ELN
-251 DDGSYFDEIV
+251 EI
-261 SGAWYDEN
+261 
-269 GAPLAK
+269 
-275 MPPLNLWRKGHLWTG
+275 
-290 DLNDFHFVNPK
+290 
-301 GFTMDQLKRTNPSD
+301 LKRTVYSNIATD
-315 DMEGDLYAIIL
+315 DIYELECNMKKYLHGLYI
-326 KNITKEQGDDNMIYY
+326 KNFKSNLLSINCIYSY
-341 GEDYYTG
+341 
-348 EEVMFRGKYSK
+348 
-359 ILNGDNVLIIGQ
+359 LNL
-371 FIGLTEDDSPEL
+371 
-383 DVWRVEL
+383 VEL
-390 CNDRF
+390 ENKDIISIIEAVRYGIDKEKLLKKLIN

>member
-1 MSISAIK
+1 MPISAIK

-14 KLKGMYAKRLKDDD
+14 KLKGMYAKRLKNDD

-49 SSLNVLSEDADREQI
+49 SSLKVLSEDADREEI

-101 CIKKAI
+101 CIKRAI

-140 DEFFKIINNTKY
+140 DEFLKIINNTKY

-205 NFNSSDRLEKE
+205 NILWIYRMKKYYNFSEDKIEKSIIDINYALKKNQILLLVKAKNIEELNEILKKTVYSNIATDDIYELECNMKK
-216 TYQESDGIKI
+216 YLHGLYIKNFKSNLLSINCIYSYLNLVELENKDIISIIEAVRYGI
-226 DKDKINNKVLKFEN
+226 DKEKLLKKLIN
-240 DDGELCFTYLD
+240 
-251 DDGSYFDEIV
+251 
-261 SGAWYDEN
+261 
-269 GAPLAK
+269 
-275 MPPLNLWRKGHLWTG
+275 
-290 DLNDFHFVNPK
+290 
-301 GFTMDQLKRTNPSD
+301 
-315 DMEGDLYAIIL
+315 
-326 KNITKEQGDDNMIYY
+326 
-341 GEDYYTG
+341 
-348 EEVMFRGKYSK
+348 
-359 ILNGDNVLIIGQ
+359 
-371 FIGLTEDDSPEL
+371 
-383 DVWRVEL
+383 
-390 CNDRF
+390 

>member
-14 KLKGMYAKRLKDDD
+14 KLKGMYAKRLKNDD

-64 EKVLNGEIIYDIEK
+64 EEVLNGEIIYDIEK

-101 CIKKAI
+101 CIKRAI

-128 TDLKGLESIKSI
+128 TDLKGLESIKNI
-140 DEFFKIINNTKY
+140 DEFLKIINNTKY

-205 NFNSSDRLEKE
+205 NILWIYRMKKYYNFSEDKIEKSIIDINYALKKNQILSLVKAKNIEELNEILKKTVYSNIATDDIYELECNMKK
-216 TYQESDGIKI
+216 YLHGLYIKNFKSNLLSINCIYSYLNLVELENKDIISIIEAVRYGI
-226 DKDKINNKVLKFEN
+226 DKEKLLKKLIN
-240 DDGELCFTYLD
+240 
-251 DDGSYFDEIV
+251 
-261 SGAWYDEN
+261 
-269 GAPLAK
+269 
-275 MPPLNLWRKGHLWTG
+275 
-290 DLNDFHFVNPK
+290 
-301 GFTMDQLKRTNPSD
+301 
-315 DMEGDLYAIIL
+315 
-326 KNITKEQGDDNMIYY
+326 
-341 GEDYYTG
+341 
-348 EEVMFRGKYSK
+348 
-359 ILNGDNVLIIGQ
+359 
-371 FIGLTEDDSPEL
+371 
-383 DVWRVEL
+383 
-390 CNDRF
+390 